1 MVMMLRISL
10 MAMKIMI
17 MVNRYVYK
25 NEDEDDVNST
35 MEKRMAAVSVT
46 LHQKKIKS
54 ESFFD
59 FFSRVE

>member
-25 NEDEDDVNST
+25 NEDEVDVNST
-35 MEKRMAAVSVT
+35 TEKRMAAVSVT
-46 LHQKKIKS
+46 LHQKKIES

-59 FFSRVE
+59 FFE